1 MMIKSQV
8 RACIER
14 CIAAGCSHGFW
25 PDAAAGAYV
34 VEVPKREE
42 QGDFSTNFALVSAG
56 KMKAKPRDIAA
67 KLAGWFTQIASLPET
82 QQFYAHLGAT
92 AMSGGPEQMR
102 RFQADE
108 IALWKRIAAQ
118 AKIELQ

>member
-1 MMIKSQV
+1 MPALPQV
-8 RACIER
+8 PTAKEAGLPGIE
-14 CIAAGCSHGFW
+14 AYTW
-25 PDAAAGAYV
+25 VGAM
-34 VEVPKREE
+34 
-42 QGDFSTNFALVSAG
+42 VSS
-56 KMKAKPRDIAA
+56 KTPPDIAA
-67 KLAGWFTQIASLPET
+67 KLAAWFTQIASQPET